1 MSKFS
6 LTISANDMASQI
18 ADLINS
24 GKQLWYHLTAFSILN
39 GPVKFLIEIDKD
51 KIIGVIGLEQ
61 KSGHVTELKY
71 LCVHSNYRRHGL
83 GEKLLRLGVNSAPT
97 KFVYGAVRSDNHT
110 NIRNNF
116 KCNMKPIGKYRG
128 RGCNIIIFAR
138 RKENAKSSLRQK
150 RAH

>member
-24 GKQLWYHLTAFSILN
+24 GKQLWYHLTSFSILN

-61 KSGHVTELKY
+61 KSGCVTELKY
-71 LCVHSNYRRHGL
+71 LCIHPDYRKHGL
-83 GEKLLRLGVNSAPT
+83 GEKLLRLGASSAPT
-97 KFVYGAVRSDNHT
+97 KFVYGTVRSDNYI

-116 KCNMKPIGKYRG
+116 RCNMKPIGKYRG
-128 RGCNIIIFAR
+128 RGCSIIVFAR
-138 RKENAKSSLRQK
+138 RRENVKSSLYQG
-150 RAH
+150 RAY